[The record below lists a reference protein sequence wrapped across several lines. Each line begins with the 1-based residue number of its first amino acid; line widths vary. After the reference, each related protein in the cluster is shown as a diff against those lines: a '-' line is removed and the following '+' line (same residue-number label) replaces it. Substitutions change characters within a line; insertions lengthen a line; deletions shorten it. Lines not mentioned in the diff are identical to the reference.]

1 VGYLIDRFV
10 GAQALL
16 VRFGVVGALGVFV
29 NSAVLFLAHGLAGLP
44 LLIASAVAV
53 EVSIIHNF
61 LWNDRWTFK
70 AGGFSLHRL
79 GKFNLTSLVGL
90 LITSG
95 VLYLMV
101 TYLGLHYMVANL
113 AGIAVAMV
121 WNFGS
126 SLLWTWDVQR

>member
-1 VGYLIDRFV
+1 MIDRLV
-10 GAQALL
+10 GVRALL
-16 VRFGVVGALGVFV
+16 MRFGIVGALGVFV
-29 NSAVLFLAHGLAGLP
+29 NSSVLFLAHGLAGLP

-70 AGGFSLHRL
+70 AGGFSLQRL

-95 VLYLMV
+95 VLYLLV
-101 TYLGLHYMVANL
+101 TYLGLHYMLANL

-126 SLLWTWDVQR
+126 SLLWTWEGQR